1 MNRDSEQITLDKN
14 LVIAQDQ
21 PLSDLQLRKS
31 LVNILGMENCRIIT
45 IPPRK
50 KVLEYNKDGK
60 KIHFLIRSCT

>member
-50 KVLEYNKDGK
+50 KVLEYKV
-60 KIHFLIRSCT
+60 